1 MGLSLRAQGS
11 GTSCIELFSN
21 GRVCFETV
29 QGISKAVVTNASYH
43 PELRAVVIL
52 SLRHLIV
59 VLLGEKNHRC
69 SPDFAL
75 LFTVPIF
82 LPILGQHVQFR
93 VPVHLLFIL
102 RHLVWLCK
110 PHLYSTGEFLVQGFR
125 GTSFSQRCFLIY
137 PR

>member
-1 MGLSLRAQGS
+1 MPPTTQSY
-11 GTSCIELFSN
+11 ELWLFC
-21 GRVCFETV
+21 R
-29 QGISKAVVTNASYH
+29 
-43 PELRAVVIL
+43 
-52 SLRHLIV
+52 IV

-102 RHLVWLCK
+102 
-110 PHLYSTGEFLVQGFR
+110 
-125 GTSFSQRCFLIY
+125 
-137 PR
+137 